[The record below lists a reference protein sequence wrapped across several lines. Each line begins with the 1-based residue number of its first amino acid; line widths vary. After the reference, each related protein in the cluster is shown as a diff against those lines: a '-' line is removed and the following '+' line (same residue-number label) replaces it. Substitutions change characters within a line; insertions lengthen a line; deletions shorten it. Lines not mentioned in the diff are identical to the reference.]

1 MLDLINNSCKNVIDS
16 MSAFDEDGSG
26 RRDSGSGPMMET
38 DLLELVVEKMSRLVD
53 IMAPGMENIK
63 NNTSMDSTTKDWL
76 VHEYSGKAKCPIINQ
91 EKKDKLRR
99 SSLIVKR
106 PEGSSRSVQEMGQHN
121 IIVSTVD
128 TWKFKVLEES
138 DEFMYRSVYHMLD
151 MEGLCHEFDLDKQT
165 IIFFFAA
172 LEDRY
177 LPNQC
182 VLVWRVWRSV
192 WWRVCISITYC
203 LVMLVCERVD
213 GTRYHFLTLSHPCMQ
228 TRALPP
234 NRYHNFFHACDV
246 THTVYRFMRLT
257 GAQTFLAPLD
267 RLGLLIAA
275 VAHDVGHLGV
285 NNQFLVKTTHDLAL
299 RHNDTSPLENMHAA
313 VLYEVLKDDKTNIFA
328 PIVGA
333 DWTALRKTIIAAIL
347 R

>member
-76 VHEYSGKAKCPIINQ
+76 VHEYSEKAKCPIVTQ

-106 PEGSSRSVQEMGQHN
+106 PRGSSLSVQESGQHN
-121 IIVSTVD
+121 VIVSTVD

-165 IIFFFAA
+165 TIFFFAA

-177 LPNQC
+177 LPNQFVFRWLLC
-182 VLVWRVWRSV
+182 VVECVHLNNLI
-192 WWRVCISITYC
+192 VCTC
-203 LVMLVCERVD
+203 VEE
-213 GTRYHFLTLSHPCMQ
+213 TRYHVKRCLI
-228 TRALPP
+228 RA
-234 NRYHNFFHACDV
+234 CK
-246 THTVYRFMRLT
+246 
-257 GAQTFLAPLD
+257 LAHFPQQ
-267 RLGLLIAA
+267 
-275 VAHDVGHLGV
+275 V
-285 NNQFLVKTTHDLAL
+285 
-299 RHNDTSPLENMHAA
+299 S
-313 VLYEVLKDDKTNIFA
+313 
-328 PIVGA
+328 
-333 DWTALRKTIIAAIL
+333 
-347 R
+347 

>member
-76 VHEYSGKAKCPIINQ
+76 VHEYSEKAKCPIVTQ

-106 PEGSSRSVQEMGQHN
+106 PRGSSLSVQESGQHN
-121 IIVSTVD
+121 VIVSTVD

-165 IIFFFAA
+165 TIFFFAA

-182 VLVWRVWRSV
+182 VFSV
-192 WWRVCISITYC
+192 ASVCGG
-203 LVMLVCERVD
+203 VCASE
-213 GTRYHFLTLSHPCMQ
+213 
-228 TRALPP
+228 
-234 NRYHNFFHACDV
+234 
-246 THTVYRFMRLT
+246 
-257 GAQTFLAPLD
+257 
-267 RLGLLIAA
+267 
-275 VAHDVGHLGV
+275 
-285 NNQFLVKTTHDLAL
+285 
-299 RHNDTSPLENMHAA
+299 
-313 VLYEVLKDDKTNIFA
+313 
-328 PIVGA
+328 
-333 DWTALRKTIIAAIL
+333 
-347 R
+347 